1 LNIKKLVKWST
12 LIIAGLFIVA
22 LALTGCSGDV
32 TTITEA
38 GSTTV
43 QPLAQ
48 DLADAYMAIDDAV
61 AITIAGGGSSVGVA
75 SAADG
80 TVDIGAA
87 SRELKPEEETLGLV
101 KHHLAS
107 DGIAIVAHPS
117 QDVTSLTTEEV
128 RNIFSGNITNWAEVG
143 GDNVTIVVIAREE
156 GSGTR
161 AAFEELVMKDE
172 VITDDAILFPSNGA
186 LRTAVAGDEDS
197 IGFLSFG
204 YLDETVR
211 AFDIDG
217 VEATV
222 ANAING
228 DYPIVR
234 PLYFLTLGELTGKV
248 ADFIDF
254 CLGPDGQ
261 AIVAEDYIPTG
272 PTS

>member
-1 LNIKKLVKWST
+1 MAAVLL
-12 LIIAGLFIVA
+12 AVA
-22 LALTGCSGDV
+22 LALTGCGGST

-48 DLADAYMAIDDAV
+48 ALADAFMANNPDV
-61 AITIAGGGSSVGVA
+61 EVTVAGGGSSVGVQ

-101 KHHLAS
+101 VHVLAK
-107 DGIAIVAHPS
+107 DGIAIVSHPS
-117 QDVTSLTTEEV
+117 QNVTGLTLDQT
-128 RNIFSGNITNWAEVG
+128 RQIFSGNITNWSQVG
-143 GDNVTIVVIAREE
+143 GANATINVIAREE

-161 AAFEELVMKDE
+161 AAFEELVMGDD
-172 VITDDAILFPSNGA
+172 VITEYAILLPSNGA
-186 LRTAVAGDEDS
+186 LRTAVAGDPNG
-197 IGFLSFG
+197 IGFLSMG
-204 YLDETVR
+204 YLDETVK

-217 VEATV
+217 VAATIE
-222 ANAING
+222 NCISD

-234 PLYFLTLGELTGKV
+234 PLLFLTLGEPTGKV
-248 ADFIDF
+248 AEFINF

-261 AIVAEDYIPTG
+261 AIVAEDYIPV
-272 PTS
+272 S